1 VVSLVVLPFDFLDS
15 MAWDV
20 AISAVLL
27 GVGALTL
34 PYNSQE
40 GHVDDKARGMRIGF
54 AVATGA
60 AGFYLFITGAMISF
74 MWPYALANGVYNI
87 LFGGIAA
94 LGGLVLLAGSI
105 VLFMNANL
113 RPVTYFAAVVGIY
126 GIIDAYAIIAHNL
139 TNEPALSALGYLAF
153 AAPAILSVPLVH
165 FGGKRWRV
173 IFAVFA
179 FLFAAAWLFE
189 ASTFTLAHL
198 VPA

>member
-1 VVSLVVLPFDFLDS
+1 MVPPLDFLDS

-34 PYNSQE
+34 RHNSKE
-40 GHVDDKARGMRIGF
+40 ETIDDQARRVRMGL
-54 AVATGA
+54 AAATGA

-74 MWPYALANGVYNI
+74 MWPFDLASGVYNV

-105 VLFMNANL
+105 ALYVNADL
-113 RPVTYFAAVVGIY
+113 RPVAYFAAVVGVY
-126 GIIDAYAIIAHNL
+126 GIIDAYAIMVHSL
-139 TNEPALSALGYLAF
+139 TREPFVSALAYLAF
-153 AAPAILSVPLVH
+153 AAPAIMSVPATH
-165 FGGKRWRV
+165 FGDRRWRV

-179 FLFAAAWLFE
+179 FLFAATWLFE
-189 ASTFTLAHL
+189 ASSFTLAHL
-198 VPA
+198 TP